1 MTLERY
7 LAKRRI
13 WETLILVTLVSISFL
28 ANVGV
33 EIIDSS
39 RGGPLAEPAKPWILE
54 GTSHAAMIIMFPVV
68 LWLDARVPL
77 RLANWR
83 MALPAHIGFSVV
95 YSLGHV
101 GLFYLGRVLLYPPV
115 LGRSYHWDSWWSQFG
130 YEYLKDFRTYM
141 LILACVYLYH
151 FIVLRLRG
159 EAGFVGE
166 SAEAPSDAPADR
178 FVVKKLGREFL
189 VKVADIEWI
198 ESAGNYVNLHVA
210 GKVYPLRGTMTA
222 IAAQLEPRGFVRVHR
237 QAIVNLE
244 RVREIHVFDS
254 GDGTLTLDTEALV
267 PMSRRYRQS
276 LNEQVRS
283 DRATYH

>member
-1 MTLERY
+1 MTLDRY
-7 LAKRRI
+7 LANSRA
-13 WETLILVTLVSISFL
+13 WETLILLALVGISFF

-33 EIIDSS
+33 GIIDLS
-39 RGGPLAEPAKPWILE
+39 REGALAEPARPWLLE
-54 GTSHAAMIIMFPVV
+54 GTSHAAMLVMFPVV
-68 LWLDARVPL
+68 LWLDARCPL
-77 RLANWR
+77 RLSNWR
-83 MALPAHIGFSVV
+83 RALPAHVGFSVI
-95 YSLGHV
+95 YALGHV
-101 GLFYLGRVLLYPPV
+101 GLLYLGRVALFPSI
-115 LGRSYHWDSWWSQFG
+115 LGRSYGWDNWWSEFG

-141 LILACVYLYH
+141 LMLACIYLYR

-166 SAEAPSDAPADR
+166 SDEAPVETPADR

-210 GKVYPLRGTMTA
+210 GKVYPLRGTMAA
-222 IAAQLEPRGFVRVHR
+222 IAEQLAPRGFVRVHR

-267 PMSRRYRQS
+267 PISRRYRQS

-283 DRATYH
+283 DPATFH